1 MKDWSKTNA
10 NLLSGINPDE
20 LVFALDIGTRS
31 IIGLV
36 GLMRNDRFHIVAIE
50 TIEHEKRAM
59 IDGQIEDIDEVAA
72 VAGRVKAS
80 LEAQLGFALH
90 RVCVAAAGRALKTN
104 TADFAMTVS
113 PKQAINKETVYELEM
128 GAVSRASEA
137 LAEAEGDIEFYCVGY
152 SVKRFYLDNYAYST
166 ILGHKGKDVR
176 VEVIATFLPSEVVDS
191 LQAAMSKIDLE
202 IDFLTL
208 EPIAAMNAVIPAELR
223 LLNLALVDIG
233 AGTSDIA
240 ICEEGSVTAYTMA
253 TVAGD
258 EITEEIIRKYLV
270 DFSTA
275 EGMKHLLNTDTAE
288 ITYSDIMGFDY
299 TVARESLLESTSGA
313 IYTLGKVICE
323 KILEAN
329 GRPPAAVFLVGGGS
343 KIPTL
348 CALVAD
354 KLGIDQRKVAV
365 GGNNFMKRVMTSSQD
380 LQGPEYATPLGIAL
394 TAAAAGEHR
403 GFSVTLNGEKKQLFR
418 STVMPLMD
426 VLLLCG
432 YKYSDVLGKNGRSIE
447 YELNGKRCIARGGH
461 LQPAELRLNGEPA
474 SISSSV
480 KSGDEIEVVLAQ
492 SGKDA
497 TLNIDQL
504 AILGEAVMVYYH
516 GSAVEAGCF
525 ATINGRRAVPGQPIH
540 NKDRI
545 EVSNIKTL
553 GDLLRHLGVD
563 DHGLHFLVNGLPR
576 PKTYR
581 LKNNDAIISAA
592 APVVDE
598 KPPQPAVTLT
608 LDAQS
613 ITPKPPTSQS
623 TINGSKADTPSHAV
637 AVHHAPPTSA
647 VVSAGAPTAA
657 LQTPSAA
664 GASQPLP
671 LPMPVVSAL
680 EVTVNGAKR
689 ILPPK
694 PDGAMYQFV
703 DMLNLVDIDPTKP
716 QGDIVLLHNG
726 KNASYI
732 EPIQN
737 GDKIDIFWAKR
748 H

>member
-1 MKDWSKTNA
+1 MKDWSKTNT
-10 NLLSGINPDE
+10 NLISGINPDE
-20 LVFALDIGTRS
+20 LIFALDIGTRS

-36 GLMRNDRFHIVAIE
+36 GLMRSDRFHIVAIE
-50 TIEHEKRAM
+50 TVEHEKRAM

-80 LEAQLGFALH
+80 LEAQIGCTLH

-104 TADFAMTVS
+104 TAEFAMAVS

-137 LAEAEGDIEFYCVGY
+137 LAETEGDLEFYCVGY
-152 SVKRFYLDNYAYST
+152 SVKRFYLDNYAYTT
-166 ILGHKGKDVR
+166 ILGHKGKDAR

-191 LQAAMSKIDLE
+191 LSAAMNKIDLE

-208 EPIAAMNAVIPAELR
+208 EPIAAMNAVIPTELR

-240 ICEEGSVTAYTMA
+240 LCEEGSVTAYTMA

-270 DFSTA
+270 DFATA
-275 EGMKHLLNTDTAE
+275 ESMKHLLGTDRAE
-288 ITYSDIMGFDY
+288 IPYSDIMGFDY
-299 TVARESLLESTSGA
+299 TVPREELLQSVSGA
-313 IYTLGKVICE
+313 IDTLGSVICD

-329 GRPPAAVFLVGGGS
+329 TRPPAAVFLVGGGS

-348 CALVAD
+348 CALVSD
-354 KLGIDQRKVAV
+354 RLGIDPRKVAV
-365 GGNNFMKRVMTSSQD
+365 GGNNFMKRVMTANQD

-432 YKYSDVLGKNGRSIE
+432 YKYGDILGKNGRSID
-447 YELNGKRCIARGGH
+447 YVLNGKRCIARGGH

-474 SISSSV
+474 SIASSV
-480 KSGDEIEVVLAQ
+480 KSGDEIEVALAQ
-492 SGKDA
+492 CGKDA
-497 TLNIDQL
+497 TLSIDQL
-504 AILGEAVMVYYH
+504 APLSAPVTVYYH
-516 GSAVEAGCF
+516 GSAIEAGCF

-540 NKDRI
+540 NKDRV
-545 EVSNIKTL
+545 EVSTIHTL
-553 GDLLRHLGVD
+553 GDLLNHLGVND
-563 DHGLHFLVNGLPR
+563 EGLHFLVNGLPR

-581 LKNNDAIISAA
+581 LKNNDAIIASTASAA
-592 APVVDE
+592 TPIEPSAEKITSVQAPA
-598 KPPQPAVTLT
+598 PQPAVI
-608 LDAQS
+608 A
-613 ITPKPPTSQS
+613 
-623 TINGSKADTPSHAV
+623 AA
-637 AVHHAPPTSA
+637 
-647 VVSAGAPTAA
+647 AGMPAA
-657 LQTPSAA
+657 AASSAA
-664 GASQPLP
+664 HQVAAAVTPEALAAPQP
-671 LPMPVVSAL
+671 LPMPVVQAL
-680 EVTVNGAKR
+680 EVTVNGIKR
-689 ILPPK
+689 TLPPK
-694 PDGAMYQFV
+694 ADGGTYQFL

-726 KNASYI
+726 SNASYI
-732 EPIQN
+732 EPVQN
-737 GDKIDIFWAKR
+737 GDKIDIYWAKR
-748 H
+748 T

>member
-1 MKDWSKTNA
+1 MKDWSKTNT
-10 NLLSGINPDE
+10 NFLSGINPDE

-36 GLMRNDRFHIVAIE
+36 GLMRSDRFHIVAIE
-50 TIEHEKRAM
+50 AIEHEKRAM

-72 VAGRVKAS
+72 LAGRVKAS
-80 LEAQLGFALH
+80 LESQLGFTLH

-104 TADFAMTVS
+104 TADFSMILS
-113 PKQAINKETVYELEM
+113 PKQAISKETVYELEM

-137 LAEAEGDIEFYCVGY
+137 LAEVEGDLEFYCVGY
-152 SVKRFYLDNYAYST
+152 SVKRFSLDNYTYST

-191 LQAAMSKIDLE
+191 LSAAMGKIDLE

-240 ICEEGSVTAYTMA
+240 ICDEGSVTAYTMA

-270 DFSTA
+270 DFATA
-275 EGMKHLLNTDTAE
+275 ENMKHLLTTDTAE
-288 ITYSDIMGFDY
+288 FAYSDIMGFDY
-299 TVARESLLESTSGA
+299 TVSREALLESIGGA
-313 IYTLGKVICE
+313 IDTLSKVICE
-323 KILEAN
+323 KIVQAN
-329 GRPPAAVFLVGGGS
+329 TRSPAAVFLVGGGS
-343 KIPTL
+343 KVPTL

-365 GGNNFMKRVMTSSQD
+365 GGNNFMKRVMTANQD

-403 GFSVTLNGEKKQLFR
+403 GFSVTVNGEKKQLFR

-432 YKYSDVLGKNGRSIE
+432 YKYGDILGKNGRSIE
-447 YELNGKRCIARGGH
+447 YELNGKRCIARGGY
-461 LQPAELRLNGEPA
+461 LQPAELRLNGESA

-504 AILGEAVMVYYH
+504 AVAGDSVTVYYH
-516 GSAVEAGCF
+516 GSAVEGGCF
-525 ATINGRRAVPGQPIH
+525 ATINGRRAVPGQQIH

-545 EVSNIKTL
+545 EVSIIKTL
-553 GDLLRHLGVD
+553 GDLLGHLGVD
-563 DHGLHFLVNGLPR
+563 DQGLIFLVNGLPR
-576 PKTYR
+576 SKTYR
-581 LKNNDAIISAA
+581 LKNNDAIIASTAPAA
-592 APVVDE
+592 DEPAKQEQPTNMHAPIAAVS
-598 KPPQPAVTLT
+598 QPAVATATIDVPLAATAQTLPQ
-608 LDAQS
+608 A
-613 ITPKPPTSQS
+613 
-623 TINGSKADTPSHAV
+623 
-637 AVHHAPPTSA
+637 
-647 VVSAGAPTAA
+647 VSASASEVA
-657 LQTPSAA
+657 QKPSANEV
-664 GASQPLP
+664 QP
-671 LPMPVVSAL
+671 LPMPVVQAL
-680 EVTVNGAKR
+680 EVTVNGTKR
-689 ILPPK
+689 TLPPK
-694 PDGAMYQFV
+694 PGGGIYQFV

-726 KNASYI
+726 VDASYI

-737 GDKIDIFWAKR
+737 GDKIDIYWAKR
-748 H
+748 N

>member
-1 MKDWSKTNA
+1 MKDWSKTNT

-31 IIGLV
+31 VIGLV

-72 VAGRVKAS
+72 VASRVKAS
-80 LEAQLGFALH
+80 LETQLGFTLH

-113 PKQAINKETVYELEM
+113 PKQAISKETLYELEM

-137 LAEAEGDIEFYCVGY
+137 LAEVEGDLEFYCVGY
-152 SVKRFYLDNYAYST
+152 SVKRFYLDNYPYST

-191 LQAAMSKIDLE
+191 LLAAMSKADLE

-270 DFSTA
+270 DFATA
-275 EGMKHLLNTDTAE
+275 ESMKHLLDTDQDE
-288 ITYSDIMGFDY
+288 IAYSDIMGFDY
-299 TVARESLLESTSGA
+299 TVPRKTLLESIGGA
-313 IYTLGKVICE
+313 IDILSKVICE
-323 KILEAN
+323 KILESN
-329 GRPPAAVFLVGGGS
+329 TRPPAAVFLVGGGS
-343 KIPTL
+343 KVPTL
-348 CALVAD
+348 CGLVAD

-365 GGNNFMKRVMTSSQD
+365 GGNNFMKRVMTSNQD

-432 YKYSDVLGKNGRSIE
+432 YKYGDVLGKNGRSIE
-447 YELNGKRCIARGGH
+447 YELNGKRCVARGGH
-461 LQPAELRLNGEPA
+461 LQPAELHLNGEPA

-480 KSGDEIEVVLAQ
+480 KSGDEIDVVLAQ

-497 TLNIDQL
+497 ALNIDQL
-504 AILGEAVMVYYH
+504 AVIGEPITVYYH

-525 ATINGRRAVPGQPIH
+525 ATINGRRATAGQPIH
-540 NKDRI
+540 NKDRV
-545 EVSNIKTL
+545 EVSSIKTL
-553 GDLLRHLGVD
+553 GDLLAHLGVAD
-563 DHGLHFLVNGLPR
+563 KDLQFLVNGLPR
-576 PKTYR
+576 SKTYP
-581 LKNNDAIISAA
+581 LKNSDAIIASTIHTMDKPNEKSAEKVLQTVAA
-592 APVVDE
+592 APVKATSQATV
-598 KPPQPAVTLT
+598 PVTTAASTPQPVATSAT
-608 LDAQS
+608 FTASTTD
-613 ITPKPPTSQS
+613 ITASS
-623 TINGSKADTPSHAV
+623 SDTP
-637 AVHHAPPTSA
+637 
-647 VVSAGAPTAA
+647 
-657 LQTPSAA
+657 QR
-664 GASQPLP
+664 
-671 LPMPVVSAL
+671 LPMPVAPAL

-689 ILPPK
+689 MLPPK
-694 PDGAMYQFV
+694 PDSAVYQFV
-703 DMLNLVDIDPTKP
+703 DMLNLVDIDPSKP

-726 KNASYI
+726 LSASYI

-737 GDKIDIFWAKR
+737 GDKIDIYWAKR
-748 H
+748 HH

>member
-1 MKDWSKTNA
+1 MKDWSKTNT
-10 NLLSGINPDE
+10 NLLSGINPDD

-36 GLMRNDRFHIVAIE
+36 GLMRNDRFHIVAAE
-50 TIEHEKRAM
+50 AVEHEKRAM

-80 LEAQLGFALH
+80 LESQLGFTLH

-104 TADFAMTVS
+104 TAEFSMTVS
-113 PKQAINKETVYELEM
+113 PKQAISKETVYELEM

-137 LAEAEGDIEFYCVGY
+137 LAEAEGDFEFYCVGY

-166 ILGHKGKDVR
+166 IIGHKGKEAR

-191 LQAAMSKIDLE
+191 LSAAMSKIELE

-270 DFSTA
+270 DFATA
-275 EGMKHLLNTDTAE
+275 EGMKHLLSTDTDE
-288 ITYSDIMGFDY
+288 IAYSDIIGFDY
-299 TVARESLLESTSGA
+299 TVPRETLLESIGVA
-313 IYTLGKVICE
+313 IDTLSKVISE
-323 KILEAN
+323 KILQAN
-329 GRPPAAVFLVGGGS
+329 TRSPAAVFLVGGGS
-343 KIPTL
+343 KVPTL

-354 KLGIDQRKVAV
+354 RLGIDQRKVAV
-365 GGNNFMKRVMTSSQD
+365 GGNNFMKRVMTANQD

-394 TAAAAGEHR
+394 TAAAAGENR
-403 GFSVTLNGEKKQLFR
+403 GFSITLNGEKKQLFR

-432 YKYSDVLGKNGRSIE
+432 YKYGDVLGKNGRSIE
-447 YELNGKRCIARGGH
+447 YELNGKRCVARGSY

-492 SGKDA
+492 SGMDA

-504 AILGEAVMVYYH
+504 AVLDENVAVYYH
-516 GSAVEAGCF
+516 GSAVECGCV
-525 ATINGRRAVPGQPIH
+525 ATINGRRAVPGQQIH

-545 EVSNIKTL
+545 EVLTIKTL
-553 GDLLRHLGVD
+553 EDLIAHLGINEQDLV
-563 DHGLHFLVNGLPR
+563 FLVNGLPR
-576 PKTYR
+576 PKTYQ
-581 LKNNDAIISAA
+581 LKNNDAIISSTAPAVEEQLPQEHSAKMPTLITNQPSIVTAA
-592 APVVDE
+592 TGSPLITATAPPAD
-598 KPPQPAVTLT
+598 QPA
-608 LDAQS
+608 S
-613 ITPKPPTSQS
+613 
-623 TINGSKADTPSHAV
+623 
-637 AVHHAPPTSA
+637 
-647 VVSAGAPTAA
+647 
-657 LQTPSAA
+657 
-664 GASQPLP
+664 GASDSNVATP
-671 LPMPVVSAL
+671 LPMPVVEAL
-680 EVTVNGAKR
+680 EVTVNGTNR

-694 PDGAMYQFV
+694 SDGGIYQFL

-726 KNASYI
+726 VSASYI
-732 EPIQN
+732 EPISN
-737 GDKIDIFWAKR
+737 GDKIDIYWAKR
-748 H
+748 N

>member
-1 MKDWSKTNA
+1 MKDWSKTNT
-10 NLLSGINPDE
+10 NILSGINPDE
-20 LVFALDIGTRS
+20 LIFALDIGTRS

-36 GLMRNDRFHIVAIE
+36 GLMRGDRFHIVAIE
-50 TIEHEKRAM
+50 TVEHEKRAM

-104 TADFAMTVS
+104 TAEFAMAVS
-113 PKQAINKETVYELEM
+113 PKQAVTKETVYELEM

-137 LAEAEGDIEFYCVGY
+137 LAEVEGDLEFYCVGY
-152 SVKRFYLDNYAYST
+152 SVKRFYLDNYTYAT
-166 ILGHKGKDVR
+166 ILGHKGKDAR

-191 LQAAMSKIDLE
+191 LSAAMSKIGLE

-208 EPIAAMNAVIPAELR
+208 EPIAAMNAVIPNELR

-240 ICEEGSVTAYTMA
+240 LCEEGSVTAYTMA

-270 DFSTA
+270 DFATA
-275 EGMKHLLNTDTAE
+275 EDMKHLLGTDTAE
-288 ITYSDIMGFDY
+288 IAYSDIMGFDY
-299 TVARESLLESTSGA
+299 TVPREALLDSVGVA
-313 IYTLGKVICE
+313 IDTLGKVICE

-329 GRPPAAVFLVGGGS
+329 TRPPAAVFLVGGGS

-348 CALVAD
+348 CALVSD
-354 KLGIDQRKVAV
+354 RLGIDQRKVAV
-365 GGNNFMKRVMTSSQD
+365 GGNNFMKRVMTANQD

-474 SISSSV
+474 SIATSV

-497 TLNIDQL
+497 TLNINQL
-504 AILGEAVMVYYH
+504 AVLSEAVTVYYH

-525 ATINGRRAVPGQPIH
+525 AAINGRRAVPGQPIH
-540 NKDRI
+540 NKDRVEI
-545 EVSNIKTL
+545 SAIKTL
-553 GDLLRHLGVD
+553 GDLLRHLGAED
-563 DHGLHFLVNGLPR
+563 EGLHFLVNGLPR
-576 PKTYR
+576 PKTYH
-581 LKNNDAIISAA
+581 LKNNDAIIASA
-592 APVVDE
+592 APVAEALVE
-598 KPPQPAVTLT
+598 QPAQGVSASPQAQTSAPQPA
-608 LDAQS
+608 A
-613 ITPKPPTSQS
+613 ITPAAGVQ
-623 TINGSKADTPSHAV
+623 AV
-637 AVHHAPPTSA
+637 P
-647 VVSAGAPTAA
+647 PTAA
-657 LQTPSAA
+657 ASATATLQ
-664 GASQPLP
+664 P
-671 LPMPVVSAL
+671 LPMPVAPAL
-680 EVTVNGAKR
+680 EVTVNGIKR
-689 ILPPK
+689 MLPPK
-694 PDGAMYQFV
+694 PDSGIYQFV

-726 KNASYI
+726 RDASYI
-732 EPIQN
+732 EPVQN
-737 GDKIDIFWAKR
+737 GDKIDIYWAKR
-748 H
+748 S

>member
-1 MKDWSKTNA
+1 MKDWSKTTT
-10 NLLSGINPDE
+10 NLLSGINPDD

-36 GLMRNDRFHIVAIE
+36 GLMRNDRFHIVAAE
-50 TIEHEKRAM
+50 VIEHEKRAM

-72 VAGRVKAS
+72 VAGRVKSS
-80 LEAQLGFALH
+80 LESQLGFALH

-104 TADFAMTVS
+104 TAEFSMTVS
-113 PKQAINKETVYELEM
+113 PKQAISKETVYELEM

-137 LAEAEGDIEFYCVGY
+137 LAEAEGDFEFYCVGY

-166 ILGHKGKDVR
+166 IIGHKGKDVR

-191 LQAAMSKIDLE
+191 LSAAMSKIDLE

-275 EGMKHLLNTDTAE
+275 EGMKHLLSTDTDE
-288 ITYSDIMGFDY
+288 IAYSDIIGFDY
-299 TVARESLLESTSGA
+299 TVPRETLLESIGGA
-313 IYTLGKVICE
+313 IDTLSKVICE
-323 KILEAN
+323 KIIQAN
-329 GRPPAAVFLVGGGS
+329 TRSPAAVFLVGGGS
-343 KIPTL
+343 KVPTL

-354 KLGIDQRKVAV
+354 RLGIDQRKVAV
-365 GGNNFMKRVMTSSQD
+365 GGNNFMKRVMTANQD

-394 TAAAAGEHR
+394 TAAAAGENR
-403 GFSVTLNGEKKQLFR
+403 GFSIVLNGEKKQLFR

-432 YKYSDVLGKNGRSIE
+432 YKYGDVLGKNGRSIE
-447 YELNGKRCIARGGH
+447 YELNGKRCIARGGY
-461 LQPAELRLNGEPA
+461 LQPAELRINGEPA

-480 KSGDEIEVVLAQ
+480 KSGDEIEVILAQ

-497 TLNIDQL
+497 SLNIDQL
-504 AILGEAVMVYYH
+504 AVLSEVVTVYYH
-516 GSAVEAGCF
+516 GSAVECGCV
-525 ATINGRRAVPGQPIH
+525 ATINGRRATSGQQIH
-540 NKDRI
+540 NKDRVEI
-545 EVSNIKTL
+545 LNLKTL
-553 GDLLRHLGVD
+553 GDLLEHLGID
-563 DHGLHFLVNGLPR
+563 DQGLVFLVNGSPR
-576 PKTYR
+576 PKTYQ
-581 LKNNDAIISAA
+581 LKNNDAIISSNTPTIN
-592 APVVDE
+592 APAKQEQLD
-598 KPPQPAVTLT
+598 KTPA
-608 LDAQS
+608 QM
-613 ITPKPPTSQS
+613 TSQ
-623 TINGSKADTPSHAV
+623 PS
-637 AVHHAPPTSA
+637 
-647 VVSAGAPTAA
+647 VVFAGTDRPNDP
-657 LQTPSAA
+657 LAA
-664 GASQPLP
+664 GESDSNMTPP
-671 LPMPVVSAL
+671 LPMPLVQVL
-680 EVTVNGAKR
+680 EVTVNGIKR

-694 PDGAMYQFV
+694 SGGRVYQFL

-726 KNASYI
+726 VNASYI

-737 GDKIDIFWAKR
+737 GDKIDIYWAKR
-748 H
+748 N